1 MNGIILADKWT
12 IEDHFLEMLD
22 RVIQYM
28 EEKNFNQITLVK
40 PFDKETFDN
49 IEESYPNIKIFENP
63 FYKNYNEIYS
73 LSLVDFSFED
83 TYIVR
88 LADPLNHNVFYDFE
102 SARIFVTRKNDIKPE
117 ICYEIDDESNILDR
131 RKTTEYLT
139 VPVGIYYLKAE
150 ELELF
155 YQMMGEYLGVS
166 RLRDEELGIE
176 TLLSSLQSKMDLK
189 AYQIPSSY
197 ME

>member
-1 MNGIILADKWT
+1 MNGIILADKWA
-12 IEDHFLEMLD
+12 IEDHFLGILD
-22 RVIQYM
+22 RVIGYM
-28 EEKNFNQITLVK
+28 EEKKFNQIILVK
-40 PFDKETFDN
+40 PFDKESMDP
-49 IEESYPNIKIFENP
+49 IKKRYPNLKIYENP

-73 LSLVDFSFED
+73 LSLVDFPLED

-88 LADPLNHNVFYDFE
+88 LADPLNHNIFYEFE
-102 SARIFVTRKNDIKPE
+102 SARIFVTRKQDIKPE

-139 VPVGIYYLKAE
+139 IPVGIYFLKE
-150 ELELF
+150 KDLKLLNQEIS
-155 YQMMGEYLGVS
+155 EYLGIS
-166 RLRDEELGIE
+166 SLRDEELGIE
-176 TLLSSLQSKMDLK
+176 TLLLSLQSKMDLK